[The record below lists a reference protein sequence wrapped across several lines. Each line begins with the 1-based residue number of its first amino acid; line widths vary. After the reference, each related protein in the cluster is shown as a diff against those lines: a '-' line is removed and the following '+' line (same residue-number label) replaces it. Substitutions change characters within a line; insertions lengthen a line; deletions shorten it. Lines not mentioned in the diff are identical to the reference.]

1 MNIYNFKKIFYSLIC
16 KNETKSLLNL
26 MDILIKKKILT
37 EEIAINLIKGM
48 ILIFYLDK
56 SLFKN
61 YYDIFYEICFNFE
74 EEDIKILKEIFHLIN
89 FSTQF
94 KINDY
99 FIENIII
106 YTNYIV
112 IDNSIKLKDRIKKLK
127 NYINRINNLKLS
139 FEFKIHLYIFFIKNY
154 NNIEFDDNTLSTIIN
169 FIKIN

>member
-61 YYDIFYEICFNFE
+61 YYNIFY
-74 EEDIKILKEIFHLIN
+74 
-89 FSTQF
+89 
-94 KINDY
+94 
-99 FIENIII
+99 
-106 YTNYIV
+106 
-112 IDNSIKLKDRIKKLK
+112 
-127 NYINRINNLKLS
+127 
-139 FEFKIHLYIFFIKNY
+139 
-154 NNIEFDDNTLSTIIN
+154 
-169 FIKIN
+169 